1 MRWRDVA
8 RSVTGVLMAML
19 VACSTPERRS
29 AVPAAVAAPAAAS
42 IAETRPEPSTLLAD
56 DLQRLRSMP
65 GPELFAE
72 TQKLLDST
80 APRSRLRAAI
90 ALAQPQHPARDEARA
105 VALAEDVARNADLAP
120 ALRDLA
126 TAVALWLDEQRRA
139 ETSGRRA
146 QTKAREDEA
155 KLALT
160 ESRLR
165 EMEKR
170 AQDAEKKLE
179 ALRAIERDM
188 SGRGTNGR
196 P

>member
-1 MRWRDVA
+1 
-8 RSVTGVLMAML
+8 
-19 VACSTPERRS
+19 
-29 AVPAAVAAPAAAS
+29 
-42 IAETRPEPSTLLAD
+42 
-56 DLQRLRSMP
+56 
-65 GPELFAE
+65 
-72 TQKLLDST
+72 
-80 APRSRLRAAI
+80 
-90 ALAQPQHPARDEARA
+90 
-105 VALAEDVARNADLAP
+105 
-120 ALRDLA
+120 LRDLA

>member
-1 MRWRDVA
+1 
-8 RSVTGVLMAML
+8 
-19 VACSTPERRS
+19 
-29 AVPAAVAAPAAAS
+29 
-42 IAETRPEPSTLLAD
+42 
-56 DLQRLRSMP
+56 MP

-146 QTKAREDEA
+146 QTRAREDEA